1 MNIINKSINS
11 KWRLLS
17 VIIGIII
24 LDLLFLYYIKYKNQG
39 IPLSDF
45 SLTYGGNLLNL
56 FFTLLL
62 ISGIFIYSF
71 GKKNVY
77 KPSLLIF
84 YTALMTFALFF
95 AEFYYWLKI
104 PIPNYYFLEH
114 PLKEIIKGI
123 FFSLFQ
129 LVQFIFISVV
139 WIAFLGKKEL
149 LIIKAIVNSV
159 VITAF
164 LLSIAFLY
172 LGQNVVKDIDKTYG
186 RNAKFVGV
194 VMGAAVWSDNRPSPS
209 LAARADM
216 AAELYKKGV
225 LKKIQ
230 VTGGHAPGE
239 LSEAEVAYN
248 YLKHRGVD
256 STNIWIEKKTTST
269 SEQVRFIKNELMD
282 KKNLRDIIIISDS
295 YHLARI
301 KEICSFYKIKTH
313 FAASEMHLSFDKKF
327 SYKFRESVALLVF
340 WFFAL

>member
-1 MNIINKSINS
+1 MNKVSKSIIS

-17 VIIGIII
+17 VIIVVII

-45 SLTYGGNLLNL
+45 SIIFKGNQLNL
-56 FFTLLL
+56 FFTLVL
-62 ISGIFIYSF
+62 IISILIYSF
-71 GKKNVY
+71 SKRNVY
-77 KPSLLIF
+77 KPKLLIF
-84 YTALMTFALFF
+84 YTTLMTFALFF

-114 PLKEIIKGI
+114 PLEEIIKGI

-129 LVQFIFISVV
+129 LVQFIFISVI
-139 WIAFLGKKEL
+139 WIAFLGGKKL
-149 LIIKAIVNSV
+149 LVLKSLGISV
-159 VITAF
+159 LVTALL
-164 LLSIAFLY
+164 LLSAFLY
-172 LGQNVVKDIDKTYG
+172 LGQNVVEKININNG

-209 LAARADM
+209 LAARAEM

-225 LKKIQ
+225 LKIIQ

-239 LSEAEVAYN
+239 LSEAEVASN
-248 YLKHRGVD
+248 YLKNRGVD
-256 STNIWIEKKTTST
+256 STNIWIEKKTAST

-313 FAASEMHLSFDKKF
+313 FAASEMHLGSYKKF

>member
-1 MNIINKSINS
+1 MNKVSKSIIS

-17 VIIGIII
+17 VIIVVII

-45 SLTYGGNLLNL
+45 SIIFKGNLLNL
-56 FFTLLL
+56 FFTLVL
-62 ISGIFIYSF
+62 IISILIYSF
-71 GKKNVY
+71 SKRNVY
-77 KPSLLIF
+77 KPKLLIF
-84 YTALMTFALFF
+84 YTTLMTFALFF

-114 PLKEIIKGI
+114 PLEEIIKGI

-129 LVQFIFISVV
+129 LVQFIFISVI
-139 WIAFLGKKEL
+139 WITFLGKKEL
-149 LIIKAIVNSV
+149 LVLKSLGFSV
-159 VITAF
+159 LVTALL
-164 LLSIAFLY
+164 LLSAFLY
-172 LGQNVVKDIDKTYG
+172 LGQNVVEKININNG

-209 LAARADM
+209 LAARAEM

-225 LKKIQ
+225 LKIIQ

-239 LSEAEVAYN
+239 LSEAEVASN
-248 YLKHRGVD
+248 YLKNRGVD
-256 STNIWIEKKTTST
+256 STNIWIEKKTAST

-313 FAASEMHLSFDKKF
+313 FAASEMHLGSYKKF

>member
-1 MNIINKSINS
+1 MNKVSKPIKT

-17 VIIGIII
+17 VIIVVII
-24 LDLLFLYYIKYKNQG
+24 LDLLSLYYIKYKNQG
-39 IPLSDF
+39 VPLSDF
-45 SLTYGGNLLNL
+45 SITYKGNLLNL

-62 ISGIFIYSF
+62 IISILNYSF
-71 GKKNVY
+71 SKRNVY
-77 KPSLLIF
+77 KPKLLIF
-84 YTALMTFALFF
+84 YTALMTFTLFF

-114 PLKEIIKGI
+114 PLEEIVNGL

-129 LVQFIFISVV
+129 LVQFIFISII
-139 WIAFLGKKEL
+139 WIAFLGGRKL
-149 LIIKAIVNSV
+149 LILKSLGSSV
-159 VITAF
+159 LITLLL
-164 LLSIAFLY
+164 LLSAFLY
-172 LGQNVVKDIDKTYG
+172 LGQNVVRNIDTNYG

-209 LAARADM
+209 LAARAEM

-225 LKKIQ
+225 LKIIQ

-239 LSEAEVAYN
+239 LSEAEVACN

-256 STNIWIEKKTTST
+256 STNIWIEKKTAST

-282 KKNLRDIIIISDS
+282 RENIKDIIVISDS

-301 KEICSFYKIKTH
+301 KEICSFYKIKTY
-313 FAASEMHLSFDKKF
+313 FAASEMHLGSYKKF

-340 WFFAL
+340 WLFAL